1 MKEAE
6 MGIPHLFR
14 CPISLDL
21 LTDPVTLSTGQTYD
35 RSSIEKWLN
44 LGNQTCPVTM
54 QKLQDSS
61 MVPNHTLRHL
71 IDQWLQTGHQTN
83 NNHNRIIDPDPS
95 IVALKHNLESHVST
109 LGIKIQTLETIQV
122 LSDELP
128 SRKSCLIQLGF
139 FPLLLELLFG
149 EAQGEFSQEN
159 LEFLEK
165 ALVCALKLIPHCN
178 LRPLNILKEESKLE
192 HFLVLFNQG
201 TITVKKSLCQIVEA
215 ISSSL
220 ETEELC
226 AVFGKNQTLLQGMVF
241 LFDQNN
247 LGTSEFGIKAVSAL
261 CSLESNRGNLVREGV
276 AERLITY
283 IMTAERHQRNV
294 APTAMTVVEL
304 LLGLESGKKA
314 VIDHPN
320 GLNALV
326 KMVFRVSDHEG
337 SESAV
342 NALMILC
349 SDSVQVREGV
359 VCAGVLTQLLLLLQS
374 QCSGRIKTKARRLL
388 KLLRSMWHEDSTHY
402 V

>member
-1 MKEAE
+1 MNEAE

-54 QKLQDSS
+54 QKLHDPS

-71 IDQWLQTGHQTN
+71 IDQWLQMGHQSN
-83 NNHNRIIDPDPS
+83 PYHNRIIDPDPS
-95 IVALKHNLESHVST
+95 FIALKLNLESDDST
-109 LGIKIQTLETIQV
+109 LEIKIQTLETVQV
-122 LSDELP
+122 LSNELP
-128 SRKSCLIQLGF
+128 SQNSCLIQLGF
-139 FPLLLELLFG
+139 FPLLLELVFG
-149 EAQGEFSQEN
+149 EPEGEISQEHLN
-159 LEFLEK
+159 FVER
-165 ALVCALKLIPHCN
+165 ALVCALKLIPHCD
-178 LRPLNILKEESKLE
+178 LRPLNMLKEESKLE
-192 HFLVLFNQG
+192 RFLILFNQG
-201 TITVKKSLCQIVEA
+201 TITVKISLCQIVEA

-220 ETEELC
+220 VTKELC
-226 AVFGKNQTLLQGMVF
+226 AVFGKNPTLLQGIV
-241 LFDQNN
+241 LLLDKNN
-247 LGTSEFGIKAVSAL
+247 PGALEFGVKALSAL

-276 AERLITY
+276 LEGLVTY
-283 IMTAERHQRNV
+283 ILTVERHERNV
-294 APTAMTVVEL
+294 APIAMTMVEL
-304 LLGLESGKKA
+304 LLDLESGKKA

-320 GLNALV
+320 GVNALV
-326 KMVFRVSDHEG
+326 KMVFRVSNHEG

-342 NALMILC
+342 NALIIVC
-349 SDSVQVREGV
+349 SDSVHAREEAIK
-359 VCAGVLTQLLLLLQS
+359 AGVLTQLLLLLQS